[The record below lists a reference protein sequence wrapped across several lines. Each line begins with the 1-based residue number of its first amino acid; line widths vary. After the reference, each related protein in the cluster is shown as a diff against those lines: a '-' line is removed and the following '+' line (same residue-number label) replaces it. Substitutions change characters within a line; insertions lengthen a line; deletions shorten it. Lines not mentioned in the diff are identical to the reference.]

1 MFTVHCPTQ
10 RQVPPVVKSIF
21 IFRTLTPNN
30 YTIRYIPIKLYS
42 VVLHLQYYFF
52 FFKYKLINIFWLEL
66 GKRALT
72 KMGLSSKQ
80 RKWTWAIF
88 GIFKSFVT
96 FHEHGESSIETFG
109 FWLWII
115 HQFLIGW
122 CVSGIRWARSLQF
135 LLIPHKHFERT
146 IEAFLFDSPY
156 TIS

>member
-1 MFTVHCPTQ
+1 
-10 RQVPPVVKSIF
+10 
-21 IFRTLTPNN
+21 
-30 YTIRYIPIKLYS
+30 
-42 VVLHLQYYFF
+42 
-52 FFKYKLINIFWLEL
+52 
-66 GKRALT
+66 
-72 KMGLSSKQ
+72 MGLSSKQ

-135 LLIPHKHFERT
+135 LLIPHEHFERT

-156 TIS
+156 TISYPFSLRILFKNRYSTLYQYLLVLQCRSSAKNLSKVVWFFFVKRGLRGGNFLDISDEFYWQKLCYICRVFLLD